1 MVIGG
6 SLDSR
11 SFFLRFLWATGFCSL
26 FFFFNLVFFCIY
38 IYIYML
44 SVWMPRKRGKIGK
57 SKETGI
63 FEPGISYRGSMAFG
77 AEGKLGWVEFCVMNC
92 LIYHAL
98 VWWYHMGSL
107 FFIFRWLSF
116 FCNPASDSSFLC
128 FTHRLVSVDCSS
140 IVLCFVLLVGISKL
154 LIAMTQFILFFHL
167 RTVLRSI
174 WDGLIQKNFICFL
187 SLNSEKTHKNG
198 IS

>member
-11 SFFLRFLWATGFCSL
+11 SFFLRFLWAIGFSSL
-26 FFFFNLVFFCIY
+26 FFFFNLFFLY
-38 IYIYML
+38 IYIYVICL
-44 SVWMPRKRGKIGK
+44 DAEKTWENRKKQRNGN
-57 SKETGI
+57 

-116 FCNPASDSSFLC
+116 FCNPASDSYFLC

-140 IVLCFVLLVGISKL
+140 IVVCFVLLVGISKL
-154 LIAMTQFILFFHL
+154 LIAMTQCILFFHL
-167 RTVLRSI
+167 ITVLRSI